1 MSTCEHNF
9 RYSQSCMSRCGHLV
23 EHMISYIYMTKNST
37 ALLVHCS
44 SPDTGL
50 AHTHGVYG
58 SMYSLV
64 EFGSHSGSLVF

>member
-1 MSTCEHNF
+1 
-9 RYSQSCMSRCGHLV
+9 
-23 EHMISYIYMTKNST
+23 MISYIYVTKIST

-50 AHTHGVYG
+50 AHIHGVYG

-64 EFGSHSGSLVF
+64 EFGSHSGSLVFW